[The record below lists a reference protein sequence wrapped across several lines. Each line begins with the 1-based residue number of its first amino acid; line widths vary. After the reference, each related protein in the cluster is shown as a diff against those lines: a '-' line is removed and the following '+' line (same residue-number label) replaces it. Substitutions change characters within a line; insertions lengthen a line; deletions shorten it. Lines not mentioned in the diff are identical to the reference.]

1 MKVTLKYEL
10 FGLFLFFSTALF
22 AQDYIIVGQVTNKET
37 KEPISQA
44 NVYFKDTNIGTST
57 NNEGYYLLRSKVT
70 YPILIVSAVGYEK
83 KEIRIA
89 NKAQQAI
96 DVKLSEANTELKE
109 IIVRPGENPA
119 HKILRKVHEN
129 RKNNDIN
136 TISPSPSHV
145 QEEYAVFI
153 SNIQRKSLN
162 NKVFKSLLAGTLV
175 AADSSLLLPV
185 YASKDTYILRDKEKE
200 VLSTEE
206 NSLLLTEGKSA
217 RQLVSNIDIE
227 VNFYDN
233 FISLLGKSFIS
244 PLTQGG
250 PAYYKYILDSL
261 TTTEGKQYEISF
273 RPRNSK
279 NLAFTGKMR
288 IDSATY
294 ALTYINV
301 VLPSSANINFIKN
314 LGFYQVFRKKNAQQW
329 EYQELK
335 TTVDFE
341 LQRNTGTK
349 KNEYLRLLG
358 EHKRYYRAI
367 SVQDTIVEKLPLDTT
382 IPNNPAQAAID
393 SIKNNPIMKTMR
405 FISDVLINKYVHIG
419 WFDWGPFLNIYRNNS
434 VEGDRINLGGRIG
447 KTLFPN
453 FTIGGNIGYSFGDKQ
468 WKFAAETQ
476 YRITKSAYE
485 IIGIK
490 YFDDLRRT
498 DYDNNDFLAHENTF
512 ALGDDDLTSTLLRT
526 KSNQRLNHRKEL
538 QLFHEKEWL
547 KGFQTRFILQSN
559 TIYGNAFIPFTH
571 NGNEVPS
578 FRQNAITLSTRI
590 SFGQKV
596 LDEFFNRLYLD
607 NKKPIINV
615 VVEGGE
621 IEFGATQNYYL
632 KLHAAIK
639 HTFFVGSLGKLNYM
653 IEAGHIWGDVPYT
666 LLKIPRGSETYKFE
680 KYGFN
685 LMNYMEF
692 ASDNYVNVHVSFF
705 TNGFIFNNIPWIN
718 QLNLREVFTAKTSIG
733 SLRNGHSSL
742 IDLPNF
748 TQPLTNPYVE
758 LGAGITNVF
767 RLLTVESVWRIYN
780 NTPDWGIR
788 VRLYLEL

>member
-1 MKVTLKYEL
+1 MKVTLKYTL
-10 FGLFLFFSTALF
+10 IGLFLFLSTAF
-22 AQDYIIVGQVTNKET
+22 YAQDYIIVGQVTNKET

-57 NNEGYYLLRSKVT
+57 NNEGYYLLRSKAT
-70 YPILIVSAVGYEK
+70 YPILVVSAVGYEK

-119 HKILRKVHEN
+119 HKILRKVQEN
-129 RKNNDIN
+129 RKNND
-136 TISPSPSHV
+136 TKTFSPSPSHV

-185 YASKDTYILRDKEKE
+185 YASKDTYILKDKEKE
-200 VLSTEE
+200 ILSTEE
-206 NSLLLTEGKSA
+206 NTLLLTEGKSA

-233 FISLLGKSFIS
+233 FISLLGKNFIS

-250 PAYYKYILDSL
+250 TAYYKYVLDSL
-261 TTTEGKQYEISF
+261 TTSEGKQYEISF

-279 NLAFTGKMR
+279 SLAFSGKMK
-288 IDSATY
+288 IDSTTY

-301 VLPSSANINFIKN
+301 VLPSSANINYIKN
-314 LGFYQVFRKKNAQQW
+314 LGFYQVFRKTSAQQW

-367 SVQDTIVEKLPLDTT
+367 SVEDTLVEKITPDTLQ
-382 IPNNPAQAAID
+382 NNAAQTAID
-393 SIKNNPIMKTMR
+393 SIKNTPIMKTMR
-405 FISDVLINKYVHIG
+405 FITDVLINKYVPIG

-434 VEGDRINLGGRIG
+434 VEGDRINLGGRTG
-447 KTLFPN
+447 KALFPN
-453 FTIGGNIGYSFGDKQ
+453 FTIGGNIGYGFGDKQ
-468 WKFAAETQ
+468 WKYAAESQ
-476 YRITKSAYE
+476 YRFTKSAYE
-485 IIGIK
+485 VVGIK
-490 YFDDLRRT
+490 YVDDLRRT
-498 DYDNNDFLAHENTF
+498 DYDNNDFLARENTF

-526 KSNQRLNHRKEL
+526 QSNQRLNHRKEL
-538 QLFHEKEWL
+538 QFFHEKEWV
-547 KGFQTRFILQSN
+547 KGFQTRLILQSN
-559 TIYGNAFIPFTH
+559 TIYSNDFIPFMH
-571 NGNEVPS
+571 NENEVTS

-596 LDEFFNRLYLD
+596 LDEFFNRMYLN
-607 NKKPIINV
+607 NKKPIINLV
-615 VVEGGE
+615 LEGGE
-621 IEFGATQNYYL
+621 VDINATQNYYL

-639 HTFFVGSLGKLNYM
+639 HTFLVGSAGKLNYM
-653 IEAGHIWGDVPYT
+653 IEAGHIWGNVPYT
-666 LLKIPRGSETYKFE
+666 LLKFPRGNETYKFE

-692 ASDNYVNVHVSFF
+692 ASDNYVNVHLNFF
-705 TNGFIFNNIPWIN
+705 TNGIIFNYIPWIN
-718 QLNLREVFTAKTSIG
+718 TLNLREVFTAKTSIG
-733 SLRNGHSSL
+733 SLRNGHTSL

-748 TQPLTNPYVE
+748 TQALTNPYVE

-780 NTPDWGIR
+780 TTPAWGIR
-788 VRLYLEL
+788 VRLYREL